1 MTCDIRRVF
10 SAFRRLT
17 IMRHPAPSGI
27 ECSYLAA
34 FTTSVVRTTA
44 RVEDPRLARR
54 RVARN
59 RRPRIDR
66 VGSYRVEMVIDP
78 QGCLAALI
86 ITEPS
91 YESERVVWWDIW
103 FDVQIEADP
112 FEEVQLEELI
122 LVPDEEP
129 EEDDW

>member
-10 SAFRRLT
+10 SKFRRVT

-27 ECSYLAA
+27 ECWYLAA

-59 RRPRIDR
+59 RVPRDER
-66 VGSYRVEMVIDP
+66 VGSHRVEMVIDP

-91 YESERVVWWDIW
+91 YESERFVWYDIW

-112 FEEVQLEELI
+112 FKEVQLEELI
-122 LVPDEEP
+122 LFTH
-129 EEDDW
+129 

>member
-1 MTCDIRRVF
+1 MTCDIPRVF
-10 SAFRRLT
+10 SAFRGLT

-27 ECSYLAA
+27 ECWYLAA

-44 RVEDPRLARR
+44 CVEDLRLARR

-59 RRPRIDR
+59 RRPLIDR

-86 ITEPS
+86 VTEPS
-91 YESERVVWWDIW
+91 YESELVVWWNLLPD
-103 FDVQIEADP
+103 EAESS
-112 FEEVQLEELI
+112 EEVQLEELI
-122 LVPDEEP
+122 LLPR
-129 EEDDW
+129 